1 MGMIAYKCPNCGG
14 ELQFDPAT
22 QKYKCEYCS
31 SYFEQDELDKIQLEI
46 NAGDGVDLSKEDP
59 SAVVYTCPSCGAQI
73 VTDETTAA
81 TFCYYCHTPVVLSG
95 RMEGTYHPDKIIPF
109 AVDRKKAL
117 EIFDQWISRKKYVP
131 KDFYNKDQIDK
142 MTGVY
147 FPYWLYDCK
156 VESRVDAEAVKLK
169 TWVVGDIRFTQTDT
183 YNVSRDGDI
192 TIANVT
198 RNALSKAN
206 HQLVEGVLPYEM
218 DKLKPFQMGYLA
230 GFQAENRDMD
240 KEQFTE
246 QVETEVKDFAI
257 SSIRSQLTAYDTVNV
272 KSQQSKI
279 LDPSWKYTLLPV
291 WTLTYKEPKTGKIY
305 YFACNGQTGKV
316 CGELPVDN
324 GRLMKLFL
332 TIFLPVFVVLL
343 IVGYFL

>member
-1 MGMIAYKCPNCGG
+1 
-14 ELQFDPAT
+14 
-22 QKYKCEYCS
+22 
-31 SYFEQDELDKIQLEI
+31 
-46 NAGDGVDLSKEDP
+46 
-59 SAVVYTCPSCGAQI
+59 
-73 VTDETTAA
+73 
-81 TFCYYCHTPVVLSG
+81 
-95 RMEGTYHPDKIIPF
+95 
-109 AVDRKKAL
+109 
-117 EIFDQWISRKKYVP
+117 
-131 KDFYNKDQIDK
+131 
-142 MTGVY
+142 
-147 FPYWLYDCK
+147 
-156 VESRVDAEAVKLK
+156 
-169 TWVVGDIRFTQTDT
+169 
-183 YNVSRDGDI
+183 
-192 TIANVT
+192 
-198 RNALSKAN
+198 
-206 HQLVEGVLPYEM
+206 VEGVLPYEM